1 MNRPAINVA
10 IEALVIGVMNATL
23 IYGINKV
30 DPTLESPILH
40 FISGALIHII
50 FEYTGGNKW
59 WCKTTY

>member
-30 DPTLESPILH
+30 DPSSRVPHSPPHRGCPHPRHLR
-40 FISGALIHII
+40 IH
-50 FEYTGGNKW
+50 W
-59 WCKTTY
+59 W